1 MRTSPLWMGIA
12 LVLAGPLACEPPAPP
27 VAPVVAAPEA
37 TGVAVMQPPAYDLAP
52 VTEPTDVIG
61 VLRWKSPTVDLT
73 NLGACSNVPGG
84 ILDQVPRIGLTK
96 AFEKA
101 FHDQVDGSALANL
114 VALDAPVD
122 AVVTLDSTA
131 RTPKPI
137 FAVAV
142 GLTSVDGAKAAAG
155 AKGSLTEIVP
165 GIWRI
170 GDKERRGLACAIAVS
185 AGATPARL
193 VCAEREK
200 DVTTLA
206 PYLTRTVPTQA
217 PAAADF
223 HLELRVAPLDTR
235 FGDQLRQQLRG
246 LPMLAQTQASIGEPD
261 FDNAVTA
268 AAGALSDEI
277 GAFVGDLDKLQI
289 DATIDKSTCLTSTTA
304 LQMRGK
310 SSWIVNT
317 LIDRSDRVGPPPAI
331 FWRAPRDASSV
342 FYGRGSDPSRYT
354 EILRTLR
361 TMLVGAMK
369 KAGVGSDDDRR
380 ALADLVAMPVGKDV
394 NTMSSSG
401 HSDPPAAKP
410 AATAKPGAAQTA
422 ATPGKLASTLGN
434 LGWYVTGFD
443 DGSDAIA
450 KQLQDLVAVY
460 NRKGLHD
467 PLKKALGNDAVYLP
481 TVKIVAAP
489 AALGKGALDIEV
501 KLDLPDDADHSVGFP
516 GDEGNDVRGPGSKPV
531 KPVKPVKPA
540 KAAARGKT
548 TLTFHMLLVTEGKT
562 AWFGFGGDR
571 DDVVK
576 HLLMS
581 KSGAPDT
588 GTIASRPGLEPLR
601 NGKNLSGG
609 FFTLNTF
616 LKAVENGMSTSLASS
631 PSELAEAKRV
641 MSQIPNK
648 GETPIF
654 FTTTSTGGATPRT
667 EMKLEMTKGSF
678 EDIGSMVNQAMG
690 AFMRAK
696 P

>member
-1 MRTSPLWMGIA
+1 MGIA
-12 LVLAGPLACEPPAPP
+12 LVLAGPLACEPAAPP
-27 VAPVVAAPEA
+27 VVPVVAPPVA
-37 TGVAVMQPPAYDLAP
+37 TGVAVVQPPAYDLAP
-52 VTEPTDVIG
+52 VAEPVDVVG
-61 VLRWKSPTVDLT
+61 LVRWKSPSVDL
-73 NLGACSNVPGG
+73 NNIGSCSNVPGG

-96 AFEKA
+96 AFEKG
-101 FHDQVDGSALANL
+101 FRDQVDGAELAGL

-122 AVVTLDSTA
+122 AVLTLDSSA

-142 GLTSVDGAKAAAG
+142 GLTSIDGAKHAAG
-155 AKGSLTEIVP
+155 KKGSLTEIVP

-170 GDKERRGLACAIAVS
+170 GDKERRGLSCAIVVS

-206 PYLTRTVPTQA
+206 PYLTRTLPTQA
-217 PAAADF
+217 PAASDF
-223 HLELRVAPLDTR
+223 HLELRIAPLDTR
-235 FGDQLRQQLRG
+235 FGDQLRQQLRA
-246 LPMLAQTQASIGEPD
+246 LPILAQTQATIGEPD
-261 FDNAVTA
+261 FDNAVMASAT
-268 AAGALSDEI
+268 ALSDEL

-289 DATIDKSTCLTSTTA
+289 DATIEKGTCLTSTTA
-304 LQMRGK
+304 VQMRGK
-310 SSWIVNT
+310 SSWLVNT
-317 LIDRSDRVGPPPAI
+317 MIDRADRAGPPPAI

-342 FYGRGSDPSRYT
+342 FYGRGADPSRYT

-369 KAGVGSDDDRR
+369 KLAIGGDDDRK
-380 ALADLVAMPVGKDV
+380 ALADLVSMSLGKDV

-401 HSDPPAAKP
+401 HTDPAASKSAAAPKPGAKP
-410 AATAKPGAAQTA
+410 AAPGARPGSSTKIA
-422 ATPGKLASTLGN
+422 ATLAN
-434 LGWYVTGFD
+434 LGWYVMGFD
-443 DGSDAIA
+443 DGADVIT
-450 KQLQDLVAVY
+450 KQLKDLVAVY

-467 PLKKALGNDAVYLP
+467 PLKKALGDDATYLP
-481 TVKIVAAP
+481 TVKLVAAP
-489 AALGKGALDIEV
+489 AALGKGAIDIEV
-501 KLDLPDDADHSVGFP
+501 KLDLPDDAP
-516 GDEGNDVRGPGSKPV
+516 GDGIRTQEIGEGNDVR
-531 KPVKPVKPA
+531 KPA
-540 KAAARGKT
+540 KPAKPIKAKPRGKT
-548 TLTFHMLLVTEGKT
+548 TLTFHLLLAIDGKT
-562 AWFGFGGDR
+562 ALFGFGGNR

-576 HLLMS
+576 HMLMS
-581 KSGAPDT
+581 KSGAPDAE
-588 GTIASRPGLEPLR
+588 TIASRPGLEPLK

-616 LKAVENGMSTSLASS
+616 LKAIESGMSTGLADK

-654 FTTTSTGGATPRT
+654 FTTTSTGGATPRG

>member
-1 MRTSPLWMGIA
+1 MGIA

-27 VAPVVAAPEA
+27 VAPVVTPAAA

-52 VTEPTDVIG
+52 VAEPTDVIG
-61 VLRWKSPTVDLT
+61 VLRWKSPNVDLN
-73 NLGACSNVPGG
+73 NLGSCSNMPGG

-101 FHDQVDGSALANL
+101 FHDQVDSSELAAL

-122 AVVTLDSTA
+122 AVVTLDSSA

-142 GLTSVDGAKAAAG
+142 GLTSVDAAKHAAG
-155 AKGSLTEIVP
+155 AKGLLTEIVP

-170 GDKERRGLACAIAVS
+170 GDKDRRGLSCAIAVS

-217 PAAADF
+217 PAASDF

-261 FDNAVTA
+261 FDNAVLT

-289 DATIDKSTCLTSTTA
+289 DATIDKGTCLTSTTA

-317 LIDRSDRVGPPPAI
+317 LIDRTDRVGPPPAI
-331 FWRAPRDASSV
+331 YWRAPRDASSA
-342 FYGRGSDPSRYT
+342 FYGRGTDPSRYT

-369 KAGVGSDDDRR
+369 KAGVGSDDDRK
-380 ALADLVAMPVGKDV
+380 ALADLVAMPLGKDT
-394 NTMSSSG
+394 NSMSSSG
-401 HSDPPAAKP
+401 HSDAPAGKP
-410 AATAKPGAAQTA
+410 AAAPKPGSPAPVVTSA
-422 ATPGKLASTLGN
+422 KLASALGN
-434 LGWYVTGFD
+434 LGWYVMGFD
-443 DGSDAIA
+443 DGADAIA

-501 KLDLPDDADHSVGFP
+501 KLDLPDDAVPRVGFP
-516 GDEGNDVRGPGSKPV
+516 GDEGNDVRRPGSKPV
-531 KPVKPVKPA
+531 KPVKPAKPA
-540 KAAARGKT
+540 ASGKK

-588 GTIASRPGLEPLR
+588 GTIASRPGLEPLKS
-601 NGKNLSGG
+601 GKNLSGG

-616 LKAVENGMSTSLASS
+616 LKAVESGMSTSLADK

-654 FTTTSTGGATPRT
+654 FTTTSTGGATPRS

>member
-1 MRTSPLWMGIA
+1 MGIA
-12 LVLAGPLACEPPAPP
+12 LVLAGPLACEPAAPP
-27 VAPVVAAPEA
+27 VTPVVAATPVA
-37 TGVAVMQPPAYDLAP
+37 TGVAVVQPPAYDLAP
-52 VTEPTDVIG
+52 VAEPTDVLG
-61 VLRWKSPTVDLT
+61 VLRWKSPTVDLN
-73 NLGACSNVPGG
+73 NLGSCSNVPGG
-84 ILDQVPRIGLTK
+84 ILDQLPRIGLTK

-101 FHDQVDGSALANL
+101 FREQVDSSELAGL

-122 AVVTLDSTA
+122 AVITLDAGA

-137 FAVAV
+137 YAVAV
-142 GLTSVDGAKAAAG
+142 GLTSVDAAKHAAG
-155 AKGSLTEIVP
+155 AKGTLAEIVP

-206 PYLTRTVPTQA
+206 PYLTRTLPTQA

-223 HLELRVAPLDTR
+223 HLEVRVVPLDTR

-246 LPMLAQTQASIGEPD
+246 LPILAQTQATIGEPD
-261 FDNAVTA
+261 FDNAVMT
-268 AAGALSDEI
+268 AAGALSDEV
-277 GAFVGDLDKLQI
+277 GAFVGDLDRLQI
-289 DATIDKSTCLTSTTA
+289 DATVDKGTCLTTTTA

-317 LIDRSDRVGPPPAI
+317 MIDRSDRVGPPPAI
-331 FWRAPRDASSV
+331 YWRAPRDASSA
-342 FYGRGSDPSRYT
+342 FYGRGADPSRYT

-369 KAGVGSDDDRR
+369 KAAVGSDDDRK
-380 ALADLVAMPVGKDV
+380 ALADLVALPLGKDV

-410 AATAKPGAAQTA
+410 VAAAKAGAGKAA
-422 ATPGKLASTLGN
+422 ATPGKLASSLGN
-434 LGWYVTGFD
+434 LGWYVMGFD
-443 DGSDAIA
+443 DGADAIT
-450 KQLQDLVAVY
+450 KQLKDLVAVY

-467 PLKKALGNDAVYLP
+467 PLKKALGDDAVYLP

-501 KLDLPDDADHSVGFP
+501 KLDIPDEVPWTPSPEVVLDD
-516 GDEGNDVRGPGSKPV
+516 NGPKGRKPA
-531 KPVKPVKPA
+531 KPAKPA
-540 KAAARGKT
+540 KAAPRGKT
-548 TLTFHMLLVTEGKT
+548 TLTFHLLLVTEGKT

-581 KSGAPDT
+581 KNGAPDT
-588 GTIASRPGLEPLR
+588 GTIASRPGLEPLK

-609 FFTLNTF
+609 FLTLNTF
-616 LKAVENGMSTSLASS
+616 LKAAESGMSTALSGK

-654 FTTTSTGGATPRT
+654 FTTTSTGGATPRS

-696 P
+696 L

>member
-1 MRTSPLWMGIA
+1 MGIA
-12 LVLAGPLACEPPAPP
+12 LVLAGPLACEPAAPP
-27 VAPVVAAPEA
+27 VAPVVTAPPTA
-37 TGVAVMQPPAYDLAP
+37 TGVAVVQPPAYDLAP
-52 VTEPTDVIG
+52 VAEPTDVIG
-61 VLRWKSPTVDLT
+61 VVRWKSPSVDLN
-73 NLGACSNVPGG
+73 NLGACSNVPAG

-96 AFEKA
+96 AFEKS
-101 FHDQVDGSALANL
+101 FRDQVDGGALAGL

-122 AVVTLDSTA
+122 AVVTLDSAA

-142 GLTSVDGAKAAAG
+142 GLTSVDGAKAAASK
-155 AKGSLTEIVP
+155 KGSLTEIVP

-170 GDKERRGLACAIAVS
+170 GDKERRGLSCAIVVS

-206 PYLTRTVPTQA
+206 PYLTRTLPNQA

-223 HLELRVAPLDTR
+223 HLELRVTPLDTR
-235 FGDQLRQQLRG
+235 FGDQLRQQLRA
-246 LPMLAQTQASIGEPD
+246 LPILAQTQASIGEPD
-261 FDNAVTA
+261 FDNAVMTA
-268 AAGALSDEI
+268 ATALSDEL

-289 DATIDKSTCLTSTTA
+289 DATLDKGTCLTSTTA

-310 SSWIVNT
+310 ASWIVNT
-317 LIDRSDRVGPPPAI
+317 LIDRADRVGPPPAI

-342 FYGRGSDPSRYT
+342 FYGRGADPSRYT

-369 KAGVGSDDDRR
+369 KVGVGSDDDRK
-380 ALADLVAMPVGKDV
+380 ALADLLALPLGKDV

-401 HSDPPAAKP
+401 HTELPA
-410 AATAKPGAAQTA
+410 AKPGAALK
-422 ATPGKLASTLGN
+422 PGPASHVVTSARLANTLSN
-434 LGWYVTGFD
+434 LGWYVMGVD
-443 DGSDAIA
+443 DGADIVT
-450 KQLQDLVAVY
+450 KQLKDLVAVY

-467 PLKKALGNDAVYLP
+467 PLKKALGDDAVYLP
-481 TVKIVAAP
+481 TLKLVTAP

-501 KLDLPDDADHSVGFP
+501 KLDLPDDSV
-516 GDEGNDVRGPGSKPV
+516 EASIALEQSRGVGKP
-531 KPVKPVKPA
+531 KSAKPA
-540 KAAARGKT
+540 KLAVRGKT
-548 TLTFHMLLVTEGKT
+548 TLTFHVLLAVDGKT
-562 AWFGFGGDR
+562 ALFGFGGNR

-576 HLLMS
+576 HMLMS
-581 KSGAPDT
+581 KSGSPDSD
-588 GTIASRPGLEPLR
+588 TIASRPGLETLKS
-601 NGKNLSGG
+601 GKNLSGG

-616 LKAVENGMSTSLASS
+616 LKAMESGMSTALADK
-631 PSELAEAKRV
+631 PSDLAEAKRV

-654 FTTTSTGGATPRT
+654 FTTTSTGGPTPRS

>member
-1 MRTSPLWMGIA
+1 MGIA
-12 LVLAGPLACEPPAPP
+12 LVLAGPLACEPPPAPVVPVVAPP
-27 VAPVVAAPEA
+27 VA
-37 TGVAVMQPPAYDLAP
+37 TGVAVVQPPAYDLAP
-52 VTEPTDVIG
+52 VAEPTDVIG
-61 VLRWKSPTVDLT
+61 VLRWKSPTVDLN
-73 NLGACSNVPGG
+73 NLGSCSNVPGG

-122 AVVTLDSTA
+122 AVVTLDATA

-137 FAVAV
+137 FAVAI

-165 GIWRI
+165 GVWRI
-170 GDKERRGLACAIAVS
+170 GDKDRRGLACAIAVS

-217 PAAADF
+217 PAASDF
-223 HLELRVAPLDTR
+223 HLELRVVPLDTR

-246 LPMLAQTQASIGEPD
+246 LPILAQTQATIGEPD
-261 FDNAVTA
+261 FDNAVMT
-268 AAGALSDEI
+268 AAGALSDEV

-289 DATIDKSTCLTSTTA
+289 DTTIDKGTCLTSTTA

-310 SSWIVNT
+310 SSWVVNT

-331 FWRAPRDASSV
+331 YWRAPRDASSA

-369 KAGVGSDDDRR
+369 KVGVGSDDDRK
-380 ALADLVAMPVGKDV
+380 ALADLVALPLSKDV

-401 HSDPPAAKP
+401 HSDPPAGKPAAAAKP
-410 AATAKPGAAQTA
+410 AAGKAA
-422 ATPGKLASTLGN
+422 ATPGKLASTLNN
-434 LGWYVTGFD
+434 LGWYVMGFD
-443 DGSDAIA
+443 DGADAIS
-450 KQLQDLVAVY
+450 KQLKDLVAVY

-467 PLKKALGNDAVYLP
+467 PLKKALGDDAVFLP
-481 TVKIVAAP
+481 TVKLVTAP

-501 KLDLPDDADHSVGFP
+501 KLDIPDDVPWAPSPEVLDDAAP
-516 GDEGNDVRGPGSKPV
+516 RGGKGG
-531 KPVKPVKPA
+531 KPVKPA
-540 KAAARGKT
+540 KPAKPAPRGKT
-548 TLTFHMLLVTEGKT
+548 TLTFHLILVTEGKT

-588 GTIASRPGLEPLR
+588 GTIASRPGLETLK

-609 FFTLNTF
+609 FLTLNTF
-616 LKAVENGMSTSLASS
+616 LKAVENGMSTTLSS
-631 PSELAEAKRV
+631 KPSELAEAKRV

-654 FTTTSTGGATPRT
+654 FTTTSTGGATPRS

-690 AFMRAK
+690 AFLRGK